1 MLDLGRS
8 CVFDAWQGV
17 STACFPGDAA
27 LRGVPADGAVVAFGD
42 LLSPSPSSMSMV
54 SMSELIVVV
63 SADTVDLVRFLFF
76 FYTSAAWVAAR
87 EVEIFPAVC
96 LVHRGATTLN
106 SALHDVAGASLS
118 LPTVESETYSSM
130 GGVGA
135 A

>member
-1 MLDLGRS
+1 
-8 CVFDAWQGV
+8 
-17 STACFPGDAA
+17 
-27 LRGVPADGAVVAFGD
+27 
-42 LLSPSPSSMSMV
+42 MV

-76 FYTSAAWVAAR
+76 FTSAAWDAAR
-87 EVEIFPAVC
+87 EAEILPAVC
-96 LVHRGATTLN
+96 RVRRGATTLD

-135 A
+135 ACTSAASRTL